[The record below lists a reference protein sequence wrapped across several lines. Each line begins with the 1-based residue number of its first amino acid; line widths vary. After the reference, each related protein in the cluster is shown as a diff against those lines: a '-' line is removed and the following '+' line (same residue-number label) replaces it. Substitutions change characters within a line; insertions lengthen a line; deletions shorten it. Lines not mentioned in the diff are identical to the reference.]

1 MLKLQQVMMTMRGM
15 SSELELSKS
24 QFGELT
30 ELIGI
35 ASIIVDSQSRILSI
49 NEIAA
54 AMLGF
59 KVEELQDTL
68 LAQLV
73 ENGQGGLDQILTFPL
88 KSGKL
93 ESFEIL
99 FIGRSGRKSTLTIVP
114 QSIEHSDGITR
125 SMLLLLTEKTNRNA
139 LLQTLDRSAPKLQ
152 QFSNRLIAAHELEL
166 KRVSSELHD
175 GIGQVLAMIKFMIE
189 DAARQVK
196 SGKSDEGEKILDET
210 VVRLR
215 EAMNEVR
222 RISIELR
229 PSSLDDLGLI
239 PTIQWHCR
247 IYRKAY
253 QNMRL
258 NLDLDVIE
266 AEVPEV
272 LKLDIFRIIQ
282 EALNNVAKHA
292 QASQVTVSL
301 HVEHAN
307 MRLIIRDNGQG
318 FDANPRDFSSAT
330 RWGLGLKSMRER
342 VESSAG
348 NFWIQSGL
356 NSGTRLEARWSLQ
369 AIVSEVLV

>member
-1 MLKLQQVMMTMRGM
+1 MLKLQQVMMTMRRM
-15 SSELELSKS
+15 CSELELSKS

-35 ASIIVDSQSRILSI
+35 ASLIVDSQSKILSI

-68 LAQLV
+68 LTHLV
-73 ENGQGGLDQILTFPL
+73 ENGQGGLDQVLTFPL

-99 FIGRSGRKSTLTIVP
+99 FKGRSGRKSTLTIVP

-125 SMLLLLTEKTNRNA
+125 SMLLVLTEKNNRNA
-139 LLQTLDRSAPKLQ
+139 LLQTLDRSEPKLQ

-196 SGKSDEGEKILDET
+196 SGKPDEGAKILDET

-247 IYRKAY
+247 IYKKAY
-253 QNMRL
+253 HDVRL

-292 QASQVTVSL
+292 QASEVTVSL
-301 HVEHAN
+301 QVEHAN
-307 MRLIIRDNGQG
+307 MRLIIRDNGKG
-318 FDANPRDFSSAT
+318 FDANPLDFSTANQG
-330 RWGLGLKSMRER
+330 GLGLKSMRER

-356 NSGTRLEARWSLQ
+356 NSGTRVEARWSLQ
-369 AIVSEVLV
+369 AVVSGILV

>member
-1 MLKLQQVMMTMRGM
+1 MLKLQQVMMTMRRM
-15 SSELELSKS
+15 CSELELSKS

-35 ASIIVDSQSRILSI
+35 ASLIVDSQSKILSI

-68 LAQLV
+68 LTHLV
-73 ENGQGGLDQILTFPL
+73 ENGQGGLDQVLTFPL

-99 FIGRSGRKSTLTIVP
+99 FKGRSGRKSTLTIVP

-125 SMLLLLTEKTNRNA
+125 SMLLVLTEKNNRNA
-139 LLQTLDRSAPKLQ
+139 LLQTLDRSEPKLQ

-196 SGKSDEGEKILDET
+196 SGKPDEGAKILDET

-247 IYRKAY
+247 IYKKAY
-253 QNMRL
+253 HDVRL

-292 QASQVTVSL
+292 QASEVTVSL

-307 MRLIIRDNGQG
+307 MRLIIRDNGKG
-318 FDANPRDFSSAT
+318 FDSNPLDFSTANQG
-330 RWGLGLKSMRER
+330 GLGLKSMRER

-356 NSGTRLEARWSLQ
+356 NSGTRVEARWSLQ
-369 AIVSEVLV
+369 AVVSGILV

>member
-1 MLKLQQVMMTMRGM
+1 MLKLQQVMMTMRRM
-15 SSELELSKS
+15 CSELELSKS

-35 ASIIVDSQSRILSI
+35 ASLIVDSQSKILSI

-68 LAQLV
+68 LTHLV
-73 ENGQGGLDQILTFPL
+73 ENGQGGLDQVLTFPL

-99 FIGRSGRKSTLTIVP
+99 FKGRSGRKSTLTIVP

-125 SMLLLLTEKTNRNA
+125 SMLLVLTEKNNRNA
-139 LLQTLDRSAPKLQ
+139 LLQTLDRSEPKLQ

-196 SGKSDEGEKILDET
+196 SGKPDEGAKILDET

-229 PSSLDDLGLI
+229 PSSLD
-239 PTIQWHCR
+239 
-247 IYRKAY
+247 
-253 QNMRL
+253 
-258 NLDLDVIE
+258 
-266 AEVPEV
+266 
-272 LKLDIFRIIQ
+272 
-282 EALNNVAKHA
+282 
-292 QASQVTVSL
+292 
-301 HVEHAN
+301 
-307 MRLIIRDNGQG
+307 
-318 FDANPRDFSSAT
+318 
-330 RWGLGLKSMRER
+330 
-342 VESSAG
+342 
-348 NFWIQSGL
+348 
-356 NSGTRLEARWSLQ
+356 
-369 AIVSEVLV
+369 